1 RDAFRDSNRHFHEV
15 IAWSSGNVLFAYI
28 VDAVLGI
35 LDGTVLGIDDPGDRQ
50 AAILRAHE
58 EIYAAISRHDAD
70 AAGGRGRGHLQG
82 DARPAHRRVPP
93 DPPPSVPPDPR
104 RHRH

>member
-1 RDAFRDSNRHFHEV
+1 
-15 IAWSSGNVLFAYI
+15 

-70 AAGGRGRGHLQG
+70 GAGERMREHI
-82 DARPAHRRVPP
+82 DSYAHHTQRKFPEILTQTVTWDRLLP
-93 DPPPSVPPDPR
+93 
-104 RHRH
+104 

>member
-50 AAILRAHE
+50 AAILQAHE

-70 AAGGRGRGHLQG
+70 GAGERMREHIEAYARQAQRQFPEILSQAATRAPL
-82 DARPAHRRVPP
+82 
-93 DPPPSVPPDPR
+93 PPP
-104 RHRH
+104 H